1 MSLLRDAPNVRYAE
15 IRYGDD
21 LRRIALRE
29 MGTASKWLD
38 LVVLNDLKPPYVSD
52 TAALGVLA
60 YGDQI
65 KIPAPAS
72 TISAAMDAA
81 YVYGVDM
88 LVSHKKL
95 AVENGDFAI
104 VSGVANFSQALSH
117 RVVVEKRELAFHPS
131 YGCHVRSLL
140 GRVNGPTSAQ
150 LAAFYVKSSLLED
163 SRVSA
168 IQSCVA
174 DVVGDQILVTANVQP
189 ISGKPVELKLV
200 V

>member
-1 MSLLRDAPNVRYAE
+1 MTTLRDAPNVRYAE
-15 IRYGDD
+15 VRYGDD

-29 MGTASKWLD
+29 LGSASKWLD
-38 LVVLNDLKPPYVSD
+38 LVVLNGLKPPYIAD
-52 TAALGVLA
+52 TGSQGVLA
-60 YGDQI
+60 YGEQI

-72 TISAAMDAA
+72 TISASVDPA
-81 YVYGVDM
+81 YVYGVDV
-88 LVSHKKL
+88 LVTQKKL
-95 AVENGDFAI
+95 RVENGDFAI

-131 YGCHVRSLL
+131 YGCYVRSLL
-140 GRVNGPTSAQ
+140 GRVNGPTAGQ

-163 SRVSA
+163 SRVSV

-174 DVVGDQILVTANVQP
+174 EVVGDQILVTANVQP
-189 ISGKPVELKLV
+189 ISGKAVELKLV

>member
-1 MSLLRDAPNVRYAE
+1 MSMLRDAPNVRYAE

-29 MGTASKWLD
+29 LGTASKWLD
-38 LVVLNDLKPPYVSD
+38 LVVLNELKPPYISD
-52 TAALGVLA
+52 VAALGVLA
-60 YGDQI
+60 YGEQI
-65 KIPAPAS
+65 KVPAPAS
-72 TISAAMDAA
+72 TVSAGVDPA
-81 YVYGVDM
+81 YVYGTDI
-88 LVSHKKL
+88 LVSKKGL
-95 AVENGDFAI
+95 IVENGDFSVVA
-104 VSGVANFSQALSH
+104 GVANFSQALSH
-117 RVVVEKRELAFHPS
+117 RVVVEKRELAFHPA

-140 GRVNGPTSAQ
+140 GRVNGPTAAQ

-174 DVVGDQILVTANVQP
+174 DVLGDQILVTANVQP
-189 ISGKPVELKLV
+189 ISGKPVELTLV

>member
-1 MSLLRDAPNVRYAE
+1 MSMLRDAPNVRYAE

-29 MGTASKWLD
+29 LGTASKWLD
-38 LVVLNDLKPPYVSD
+38 LVVLNSLRPPYIAE

-72 TISAAMDAA
+72 AVSAAADPS
-81 YVYGVDM
+81 YVYGVDV
-88 LVSHKKL
+88 LVNHKRL
-95 AVENGDFAI
+95 TVENGDFAI
-104 VSGVANFSQALSH
+104 ASGVANFSQALSH
-117 RVVVEKRELAFHPS
+117 RVVVEKRELAYHPS

-140 GRVNGPTSAQ
+140 GRVNGPSAGQ

-168 IQSCVA
+168 VLSCVA
-174 DVVGDQILVTANVQP
+174 DVVGEQILVTANVQP